1 MRRKTFAV
9 GAYVGCKAAGW
20 PFGRLDIDD
29 DMITVRCAPIPW
41 FSPLSVSREAITEIS
56 IYKNRVLDHL
66 KFNDSGAVF
75 AKVSL
80 DLPVRPRRII
90 KELRSRG
97 YPLVDHRFPKR
108 ILP

>member
-1 MRRKTFAV
+1 MGSKTFAV
-9 GAYVGCKAAGW
+9 GAYVERKVAGW

-29 DMITVRCAPIPW
+29 DVITVRCAPIPW
-41 FSPLSVSREAITEIS
+41 FSPHRVSRDAITEIS
-56 IYKNRVLDHL
+56 IYKNLVLDHL
-66 KFNDSGAVF
+66 KFEDSGGVF

-90 KELRSRG
+90 RELQSRG
-97 YPLVDHRFPKR
+97 YPIVDHRRKS